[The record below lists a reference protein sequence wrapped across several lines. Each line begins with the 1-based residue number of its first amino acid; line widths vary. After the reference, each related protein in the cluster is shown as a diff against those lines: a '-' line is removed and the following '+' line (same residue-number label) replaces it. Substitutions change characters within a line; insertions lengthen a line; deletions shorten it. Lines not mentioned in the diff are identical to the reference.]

1 MNERQWTE
9 EEIQFLQN
17 LTNATSAASDFHSA
31 LHTILMQLCQV
42 TDWNYSEAWIP
53 SQNGTVVELSPVWH
67 INTSR
72 DSASIPNLE
81 QFRLC
86 SEAFVFPPA
95 TGLPGRV
102 WSSRQ
107 PEWIVDASAHSET
120 YFLRNQIAKAFGVRA
135 GFGIPILANHQVLA
149 VLVFFMLEARE
160 EDRQKVELVET
171 AVFHLGPLLQGFL
184 CNLV

>member
-1 MNERQWTE
+1 MTDQSTV
-9 EEIQFLQN
+9 EEIQFLQT
-17 LTNATSAASDFHSA
+17 LTDAISAAPDFHSA
-31 LHTILMQLCQV
+31 LFSILLRVCEV
-42 TDWNYSEAWIP
+42 TDWNYGEAWIP
-53 SQNGTVVELSPVWH
+53 AKNGTVVELSPAWH

-72 DSASIPNLE
+72 DNTSITNLE

-102 WSSRQ
+102 WSSRL
-107 PEWIVDASAHSET
+107 PEWIADASAQSET

-135 GFGIPILANHQVLA
+135 GFGVPILANHQVLA

-160 EDRQKVELVET
+160 EDKQKVELVTT
-171 AVFHLGPLLQGFL
+171 ATLRLGPLLHF
-184 CNLV
+184 CNSV